1 MPCGVTVNTTDF
13 GSVDIGSILVGA
25 TSFFMVLFFL
35 NFRGGTRPALG
46 LDGNG
51 FDGVAPLCAR
61 GT

>member
-1 MPCGVTVNTTDF
+1 M
-13 GSVDIGSILVGA
+13 
-25 TSFFMVLFFL
+25 
-35 NFRGGTRPALG
+35 NFRGGTRPAHG